1 MYEFGDPLKF
11 ACSSLA
17 DLMVA
22 DLNEDDIILCGRT
35 GTLYKAKLPDGFLLA
50 VKQLQPCLESK
61 RGFKGEMKAP
71 PEAPQSCSSSR
82 LYRIVYQ
89 TYLVVN
95 SRFTQFRPG

>member
-50 VKQLQPCLESK
+50 VKRLQPCLESK

-71 PEAPQSCSSSR
+71 PEAPQSYSSSR
-82 LYRIVYQ
+82 LYRMVYQ

-95 SRFTQFRPG
+95 SR